1 MIDIIVLLNKCST
14 NEMWIFNIMIKNL
27 ASIKKEGQL
36 PTSSVFFVFN

>member
-27 ASIKKEGQL
+27 ASIKKEQI
-36 PTSSVFFVFN
+36 PTSTVFFVFK